1 MANEITLKLR
11 ITEDGNLEAIG
22 KKAKKAAQAT
32 QQAATAADNYQKQQK
47 GVAGA
52 TANGTKAFSKMTT
65 GIQGG
70 LVPAYAEIAAR
81 VFALTAAFNVLARNN
96 AILKLEEGLEFTG
109 RAAGRNLP
117 LVAEGLQR
125 ITGAAVSAEAAM
137 RSVAVG
143 VSAGFS
149 QEQMEGLALVARGAA
164 TALGRD
170 MTDAMDRLTRGAAKL
185 EPEILDELGI
195 MVRLDEVTKNFAIS
209 QGKAVSEL
217 TQFEKRM
224 AFTNAIVEQGTKKFG
239 DLAKAIEPSAYDQ
252 LAAALSNISKTL
264 VGGFSE
270 ALAPIATYLAENTAA
285 LTGLILAYGGLVSSS
300 IIGGI
305 ATLSAASAAGAQ
317 RTEAQAISALK
328 AVKPNKLLGKA
339 FNEVAASTD
348 RSTQALQRMQRSL
361 TMTINMTS
369 KDMVKLKAARIARNQ
384 LTAELYKQNVAQIKI
399 NFTNAI
405 GDIQTLGLT
414 AATKAHILALKEL
427 QIATAQAMGQ
437 QTGLA
442 ATGTLLSGVLTGVGA
457 TARFAA
463 AALFTVLPYV
473 ALFGTLAAIAYPYI
487 RDMFKEPDNAL
498 TPVLEEN
505 TKRFEEFDNVV
516 SQYIETISNAETE
529 TEAWIRSLRPVA
541 GLFQETSTAINKALG
556 AAKAGKVMAAA
567 KAAQKLA
574 KATEIANR
582 GVLEQQMKN
591 SREDSLDI
599 GFSATG
605 GVARA
610 SNEIATARNEIKES
624 NAELERLQQTLTDQA
639 NQEVARG
646 LTELSGALEPMI
658 LQLKE
663 MEGEGRHVTDAFNAL
678 TEKKSQVDALFIAFA
693 NGEKTAEEIAKE
705 MQSIAQKTQSAI
717 NAFDTFAEVINTV
730 KEAFG
735 EALGEGETRTLG
747 PFGDTIDKLT
757 DAENKLITLQDNK
770 GYSAAQEKAGSLLA
784 ALGIDT
790 DSISAGVSN
799 VEALSRR
806 LEEIRALNNRILAQE
821 ERRLKI
827 QQGQGISDSTAL
839 GSTTGTL
846 HDSQLAMLQEQ
857 INIERETARLS
868 VDGTDKQR
876 EAYLRLL
883 AAVNAYNAE
892 LEKLSQKENARAA
905 RIGGEGF
912 GNAMGF
918 ANTMGDAFNRQ
929 DESGETVKLSGSEIM
944 ENLQAASGP
953 MLETLRQIGPEGEVM
968 SAAMQGFMNLTE
980 AAINFSETAADGPAK
995 LQAGLA
1001 MAGAAVQALGAMQ
1014 QAQAKAAVSAIDREI
1029 AAEKKRD
1036 GKSAESQAKLAALEK
1051 KKDKIKRKAFEQNKK
1066 AQMASTVINTA
1077 TAIMAVMDDVPAPF
1091 NFALAAL
1098 VGALGAAQ
1106 LAAISS
1112 TSYQGGASSAGSVG
1126 GGQPSSISLGK
1137 RKSSVDLAK
1146 SKSARGELAYMRG
1159 ESGVGGAESFRPAFT
1174 GAKYRATGGSAAFV
1188 VGEQGPEMF
1197 VPETPGTIVPA
1208 DEVQNQGAPTNVSFN
1223 INTIDASGVEDMLVA
1238 QRGNII
1244 GMIRQAANSYGQD
1257 FVEEVDT
1264 SVFTQ
1269 SAGGVSRY

>member
-264 VGGFSE
+264 VGGFSQ

-317 RTEAQAISALK
+317 RTEAQAAIALK

-339 FNEVAASTD
+339 FNETAASTD
-348 RSTQALQRMQRSL
+348 RSTVALQRMQRSL
-361 TMTINMTS
+361 NMTINMTS
-369 KDMVKLKAARIARNQ
+369 KDMVKLKAAKIARNQ
-384 LTAELYKQNVAQIKI
+384 LTAELYKQQVAQIKV

-427 QIATAQAMGQ
+427 QIATAGAMAQ

-442 ATGTLLSGVLTGVGA
+442 ATGTLLSGILTGVGA

-473 ALFGTLAAIAYPYI
+473 ALFGTLAAMAYPYI

-516 SQYIETISNAETE
+516 NQYIETIGNAETE
-529 TEAWIRSLRPVA
+529 TESWIKTLRPIA
-541 GLFQETSTAINKALG
+541 GLFRETSTAINKTLGAAQAGKILAAAENAKKLADATATVKGGIAGSLKKQNLGGSGLNVTGGVIAAQSDVSSAARQIEEADEQFQKLQETLQNEANAEVARALG
-556 AAKAGKVMAAA
+556 AM
-567 KAAQKLA
+567 
-574 KATEIANR
+574 
-582 GVLEQQMKN
+582 
-591 SREDSLDI
+591 
-599 GFSATG
+599 
-605 GVARA
+605 
-610 SNEIATARNEIKES
+610 
-624 NAELERLQQTLTDQA
+624 
-639 NQEVARG
+639 
-646 LTELSGALEPMI
+646 SGALIPMAG
-658 LQLKE
+658 QLEE
-663 MEGEGRHVTDAFNAL
+663 MAGEGKHVSDALNL
-678 TEKKSQVDALFIAFA
+678 ISKSQKQVNDLMADFA
-693 NGEKTAEEIAKE
+693 SGDKSAAQVAEELNNIAT
-705 MQSIAQKTQSAI
+705 STNAAVAAFDSFNDVLSAI
-717 NAFDTFAEVINTV
+717 KETV
-730 KEAFG
+730 
-735 EALGEGETRTLG
+735 GETGKTLG
-747 PFGDTIDKLT
+747 PYGNTIDKLT
-757 DAENKLITLQDNK
+757 EGLNQINLIGKDAE
-770 GYSAAQEKAGSLLA
+770 GRSAAKGK
-784 ALGIDT
+784 
-790 DSISAGVSN
+790 
-799 VEALSRR
+799 ALSILKAFGIGPEDLNAGESAVDRVTK
-806 LEEIRALNNRILAQE
+806 LQGDIISLNNRILEQE
-821 ERRLKI
+821 VNKVKVE
-827 QQGQGISDSTAL
+827 QQAGM
-839 GSTTGTL
+839 STTSAL
-846 HDSQLAMLQEQ
+846 QLRLPLLLEQ
-857 INIERETARLS
+857 ISIEREARRLS
-868 VDGTDKQR
+868 VEGSEAQR
-876 EAYLRLL
+876 EAHLRLL
-883 AAVNAYNAE
+883 AATNAYNAE
-892 LEKLSQKENARAA
+892 LAKMSALENNRAS
-905 RIGGEGF
+905 RIGGEGM
-912 GNAMGF
+912 GAAMTF
-918 ANTMGDAFNRQ
+918 ANTMGDTFNKQ
-929 DESGETVKLSGSEIM
+929 DEEGNTIDPTGSQVM

-953 MLETLRQIGPEGEVM
+953 MLETLRQISPEGEVM

-1077 TAIMAVMDDVPAPF
+1077 TAIMSVMDDVPAPF

-1112 TSYQGGASSAGSVG
+1112 TSYQGGASSTASSGMPSKVSVG
-1126 GGQPSSISLGK
+1126 K
-1137 RKSSVDLAK
+1137 RSNTVDLAK
-1146 SKSARGELAYMRG
+1146 SQSARGELAYMRG
-1159 ESGVGGAESFRPAFT
+1159 ESGVGGANQFRPAFT
-1174 GAKYRATGGSAAFV
+1174 GAKYRASGGSTAFV

-1208 DEVQNQGAPTNVSFN
+1208 DEVQNTATPTNVSFN
-1223 INTIDASGVEDMLVA
+1223 INTIDASGVEDLLVA

-1269 SAGGVSRY
+1269 SSGGVSRY